1 MVATVA
7 LTTRQQAQLAEAAH
21 GVEWYL
27 RDPVASAVMGR
38 RAFYEQLA
46 RSLGSYTTAV
56 IGPDLI
62 AQHAQCVPG
71 ENELAAVLRGLSA
84 GQMQLVPWWSNER
97 AAAAGDVSEAQLAV
111 ARAGAGGMG
120 LFPLAAIAI
129 VGLVTVVAGGIW
141 VLADLYFTAQETAAK
156 ADLVRAETA
165 KRVTEAVAKVSATD
179 PQAGVQLAAALT
191 SANQAAQGAQPSMFE
206 RIGSAV
212 GGGASLGGLLLLGYW
227 LLKRRERGQ
236 A

>member
-1 MVATVA
+1 MVATVPLDA
-7 LTTRQQAQLAEAAH
+7 RQQAQLAEAAR

-46 RSLGSYTTAV
+46 RGLGAYTTTV
-56 IGPDLI
+56 LGPDLI
-62 AQHAQCVPG
+62 AKHAACVPG
-71 ENELAAVLRGLSA
+71 ENELAGVLRGLSA
-84 GQMQLVPWWSNER
+84 GRYQLVPWWADER
-97 AAAAGDVSEAQLAV
+97 AAAAGDVSAAQLAV
-111 ARAGAGGMG
+111 ARGGSSMG

-129 VGLVTVVAGGIW
+129 VGVVVAVAGGLW

-212 GGGASLGGLLLLGYW
+212 GGGASLAGLLLLGYF
-227 LLKRRERGQ
+227 LLKHRARGQ